1 MSHTK
6 RKLAACLTLVGLI
19 TSIAVFAQNEGT
31 PPLKSSANTGAGDD
45 SAESIKLRKGPG
57 DPVAGREKSQL
68 CQGCHGEF
76 GDSTEPAIPKLAGQ
90 YGKYISKQVRNYQ
103 TGIRSH
109 QIMNAMAA
117 TLTDEDLAD
126 VSAYFASQAK
136 MKGDHSAENPIGK
149 NLFLY
154 GDLPKMRLA
163 CVGCHGVRGKG
174 LDPNTSMFPV
184 IGGQHKEY
192 IRLQLVNFRDGYRT
206 NSPNAI
212 MTRIADSLTDTEI
225 ESLAEYVSEQ

>member
-1 MSHTK
+1 MSNNY
-6 RKLAACLTLVGLI
+6 KLAACLTLAALL
-19 TSIAVFAQNEGT
+19 TANAAFAQNDST
-31 PPLKSSANTGAGDD
+31 PHPLKSNSTDAGDD

-57 DPVAGREKSQL
+57 DPLAGRDKSQL

-76 GDSTEPAIPKLAGQ
+76 GDSTEPYIPKLAGQ

-103 TGIRSH
+103 AGIRSH

-136 MKGDHSAENPIGK
+136 MKGDHSAENTIGK

-163 CVGCHGVRGKG
+163 CVNCHGVRGKG

-192 IRLQLVNFRDGYRT
+192 IRLQLINFRDGYRT
-206 NSPNAI
+206 NSPNGI

-225 ESLAEYVSEQ
+225 ESLAEYVSTQ